1 MYKIIFST
9 GRGKKF
15 GQFKTFDLKHFLKV
29 GCPTEEE
36 EEAEGGVEDI
46 LGTPVKD
53 AELKVGLNCFA
64 LWPANKRFYRATIV
78 ERGGKEEAQCSLNSS

>member
-29 GCPTEEE
+29 GCPTEDE
-36 EEAEGGVEDI
+36 EEAEGGFEDI

-53 AELKVGLNCFA
+53 AELKVASPSGL
-64 LWPANKRFYRATIV
+64 PA
-78 ERGGKEEAQCSLNSS
+78 RGFIGRQL